1 MQTLR
6 VKRERERERQK
17 KRGEETVKSTKEGK
31 KERWTEERKT
41 WKDLRTFR
49 ERREEIDDQKCINRK
64 LLKEEQKDR
73 KTKGW
78 QPEKIIAN
86 IKRGERYPE
95 RTL

>member
-1 MQTLR
+1 
-6 VKRERERERQK
+6 
-17 KRGEETVKSTKEGK
+17 
-31 KERWTEERKT
+31 
-41 WKDLRTFR
+41 
-49 ERREEIDDQKCINRK
+49 
-64 LLKEEQKDR
+64 LKEEQKDR